1 MQFLIALWLPI
12 VVGGLTVFVMS
23 ALVWTVFPH
32 HKREWAKFANEDAVA
47 DAIRAGSPAPR
58 LYHLPHVTDMKE
70 MGTPEGITRMNR
82 GPVAYITVAPNGVPA
97 MGPMMAKSAL
107 SSILIAAFLA
117 YVGWHAVPAG
127 AEYLQVFRI
136 VATVAFMTYAFG
148 SMADSIWFA
157 RPWSSWILQ
166 AFDALLYGLVLGG
179 VFGWLWPAA

>member
-1 MQFLIALWLPI
+1 MQFAIDLWMPILI
-12 VVGGLTVFVMS
+12 GGLAVFVMS

-32 HKREWAKFANEDAVA
+32 HKKEWAKFSNEDAVA
-47 DAIRAGSPAPR
+47 AAIRAGNPVPR
-58 LYHLPHVTDMKE
+58 LYHMPH
-70 MGTPEGITRMNR
+70 
-82 GPVAYITVAPNGVPA
+82 VAYITIAPNGVPS

-107 SSILIAAFLA
+107 SSILIALFLA
-117 YVGWHAVPAG
+117 YVAWHAIPAG
-127 AEYLQVFRI
+127 AEYLGVFRI

-179 VFGWLWPAA
+179 IFGWLWPAA